1 MLAAIDIFS
10 QMCTYMSTPDFVL
23 RLYASH
29 SDFACNLP
37 SKQRARE
44 FVEELLSILFPHF
57 INQKYMGVDDIADH
71 ISELEGDLT
80 ALLHPLESCAGDR
93 ATTIARSFFEHLPHI
108 YDMLRLDAE
117 AIHQGDPAATTVDEV
132 ILTYPG
138 FYAIAVY
145 RIAHALY
152 TLGVPILPRVFT
164 EFSHER
170 TGIDIHPGAHIGK
183 SFCIDH
189 GTGIVIGETTR
200 IGDHVKLYQG
210 VTLGALS
217 VDKSLALTKRHPTI
231 EDNVVIYSHATILG
245 GATVI
250 GHDSVVGGNVW
261 ITESVPPHT
270 KVYHHAQVKV
280 RSGTMPEAGFYE
292 QSNDSEHT
300 GA

>member
-1 MLAAIDIFS
+1 MH
-10 QMCTYMSTPDFVL
+10 TNDFIS

-29 SDFACNLP
+29 CDFACNLP

-44 FVEELLSILFPHF
+44 FAEELLSILFPHF
-57 INQKYMGVDDIADH
+57 INQKYTGVEDIADH
-71 ISELEGDLT
+71 LNEVEGDLA

-93 ATTIARSFFEHLPHI
+93 AVIIARTFFEHLPGI
-108 YDMLRLDAE
+108 YDLLLLDAE
-117 AIHQGDPAATTVDEV
+117 AIHRGDPAATTIDEV

-138 FYAIAVY
+138 FYGIAVY
-145 RIAHALY
+145 RIAHELY
-152 TLGVPILPRVFT
+152 SLGVRILPRVFT

-200 IGDHVKLYQG
+200 IGDNVKLYQG

-217 VDKSLALTKRHPTI
+217 VDKNLALTKRHPTI

-245 GATVI
+245 GQTVI
-250 GHDSVVGGNVW
+250 GHDSIVGGNVW
-261 ITESVPPHT
+261 ITDSIAPYT

-280 RSGTMPEAGFYE
+280 RSGTTPEAGFQE
-292 QSNDSEHT
+292 QSNTSWHT